1 GTTDNRSWNH
11 GHEGEVLGADG
22 ITAQCAEQIEAARR
36 RTARAMLATLLLA
49 SGTPMITAGDETG
62 RTQQGNN
69 NAYCQDNE
77 ISWNDWR
84 HDRHARALRETVR
97 TLLHL
102 RGEHPQLRAPH
113 FLRPA
118 DPDALDPGQV
128 AWFGPDG
135 RELSHQD
142 WMDPSRHLLMMLRPG
157 IPGPDGSADLLVIAS
172 AEDDITRVQLPR
184 DPWPQGIAR
193 VLFDSGRESQ
203 ADLPG
208 RPLRA
213 GSVDVGPGSVVV
225 VGITPPDR
233 LS

>member
-1 GTTDNRSWNH
+1 GDPAVGGLRDLATRLAASSDIMTAQDPAELPAGRSLRSPWASINHITAHDGFTLRDLTVYETKRNEANGEGGRDGTTDNRSWNH

-102 RGEHPQLRAPH
+102 RGGHPQLRAPH
-113 FLRPA
+113 FLRP
-118 DPDALDPGQV
+118 
-128 AWFGPDG
+128 
-135 RELSHQD
+135 S
-142 WMDPSRHLLMMLRPG
+142 
-157 IPGPDGSADLLVIAS
+157 
-172 AEDDITRVQLPR
+172 
-184 DPWPQGIAR
+184 
-193 VLFDSGRESQ
+193 
-203 ADLPG
+203 
-208 RPLRA
+208 
-213 GSVDVGPGSVVV
+213 
-225 VGITPPDR
+225 
-233 LS
+233 